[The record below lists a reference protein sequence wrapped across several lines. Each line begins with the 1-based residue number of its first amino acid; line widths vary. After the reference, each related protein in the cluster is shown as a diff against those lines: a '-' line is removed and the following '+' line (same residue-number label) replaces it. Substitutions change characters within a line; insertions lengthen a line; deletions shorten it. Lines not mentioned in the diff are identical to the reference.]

1 MNLSYL
7 RTFVVVAET
16 GNLSETAQRLFL
28 TQPAVT
34 QQVKHL
40 ENHFAV
46 QLIERNNR
54 GVTLTEAGE
63 LLYDYACRIVTLY
76 DQLEG
81 NIENLRASVS
91 GNLTI
96 GATSII
102 GSYAV
107 PCSIGLFK
115 EKFPEARLKL
125 KVGNRKQ
132 IMHDL
137 KEGYVDIALIE
148 GKDLKGP
155 FVKWELATDELVI
168 IAPNKDPW
176 RGRST
181 LTMEEFKV
189 QPLIMREADSGTRQD
204 IEETLRSVKVD
215 PSQLNIIVELANVD
229 SIKAAVEA
237 GVGISIM
244 SRLALRKEL
253 YTKTLLALRLEGI
266 NFTQKIY
273 LAYYKE
279 RVQSKLAKAF
289 VNFLRSP
296 NRGFC

>member
-1 MNLSYL
+1 MNLNYL
-7 RTFVVVAET
+7 RTFVTIAEA
-16 GNLSETAQRLFL
+16 GSLSETAQRLFL

-40 ENHFAV
+40 ENYFAI
-46 QLIERNNR
+46 QLIERTNR

-63 LLYDYACRIVTLY
+63 VLHDYARKIVALY

-81 NIENLRASVS
+81 TMENLRASVS

-107 PCSIGLFK
+107 PCSICLFK

-132 IMHDL
+132 ILHDL
-137 KEGYVDIALIE
+137 KEGHVDIALIE

-155 FVKWELATDELVI
+155 FVKSELATDELVI

-176 RGRST
+176 QGRTTISV
-181 LTMEEFKV
+181 EEFKQ
-189 QPLIMREADSGTRQD
+189 QPIVMREADSGTRKD
-204 IEETLRSVKVD
+204 IEETLRSLNID
-215 PSQLNIIVELANVD
+215 PSQLNVVVELANVD

-253 YTKTLLALRLEGI
+253 YTKALLALQLEGVS
-266 NFTQKIY
+266 FTQKIY

-279 RVQSKLAKAF
+279 RVQTKLAKAF

>member
-1 MNLSYL
+1 MNLNYL
-7 RTFVVVAET
+7 RAFVVVAET

-63 LLYDYACRIVTLY
+63 LLYNYASKIVGLY

-81 NIENLRASVS
+81 NMENLRASVG

-132 IMHDL
+132 ILHDL
-137 KEGYVDIALIE
+137 KEGHIDIALIE

-155 FVKWELATDELVI
+155 FVKTELATDELVI

-176 RGRST
+176 RERST
-181 LTMEEFKV
+181 LSVEEFKA
-189 QPLIMREADSGTRQD
+189 QPLVMREADSGTRQD
-204 IEETLRSVKVD
+204 IEETLRSVRIE

-253 YTKTLLALRLEGI
+253 YTKTLLALKLEGI
-266 NFTQKIY
+266 TFTQKIY

-279 RVQSKLAKAF
+279 RVQGKLAKAF